1 MHHAHHIAL
10 SRFHDS
16 GHDGLGVLRSHLAL
30 STGSLRA
37 IAILHLILINLLLLI
52 IY

>member
-1 MHHAHHIAL
+1 MNSSHHIAWANL
-10 SRFHDS
+10 YDS
-16 GHDGLGVLRSHLAL
+16 GHKGHGALRSFLAL
-30 STGSLRA
+30 SVHSLRA

>member
-1 MHHAHHIAL
+1 MNPWHPIVFPLPDDSDHHG
-10 SRFHDS
+10 D
-16 GHDGLGVLRSHLAL
+16 GVLRSFLPLAIP
-30 STGSLRA
+30 SLRA